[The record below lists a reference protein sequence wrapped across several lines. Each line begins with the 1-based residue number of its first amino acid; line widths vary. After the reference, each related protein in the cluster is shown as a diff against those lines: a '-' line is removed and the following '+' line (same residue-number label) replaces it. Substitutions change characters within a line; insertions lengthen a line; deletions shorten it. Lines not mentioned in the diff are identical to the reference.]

1 MVLSQTIWEGG
12 VRMDYSVLE
21 YKLVDHV
28 AVITMNHPPVNA
40 LGIPFLEDFTDVL
53 GRLKTTNEARAV
65 LITSGCPGVFSAG
78 DDVASLREIDD
89 ELINTLPKAHALLNE
104 LEELSFPTVAG
115 INGHALGGGLELAL
129 ACDFR
134 FMARDSGRIG
144 LPEVRLGMI
153 PSIGGTQRLPPLV
166 GKAKA
171 VEMMFKGLMLT
182 PEEAKEIG
190 LVNDLFSSDELYEKS
205 FDYALRL
212 SRQATRAIA
221 RIKKC
226 MITGMREGFEAGLS
240 MEFETFRANIV
251 SPDAKEGIDSFL
263 SGRKPEF
270 KGKD

>member
-1 MVLSQTIWEGG
+1 MGYTVLSYE
-12 VRMDYSVLE
+12 VVES
-21 YKLVDHV
+21 V

-53 GRLKTTNEARAV
+53 ERLKTEGEVRAV
-65 LITSGCPGVFSAG
+65 LLTSSCPGVFSAG
-78 DDVASLREIDD
+78 DDVASLKEIDD
-89 ELINTLPKAHALLNE
+89 ELINTLPKAHVLLNE
-104 LEELSFPTVAG
+104 LEELPLPTVAG

-134 FMARDSGRIG
+134 FMAQDSGRIG

-153 PSIGGTQRLPPLV
+153 PSIGGTQRLPLVV
-166 GKAKA
+166 GKTKA
-171 VEMMFKGLMLT
+171 VEMMFKGLMIT

-190 LVNDLFSSDELYEKS
+190 LVNDVFAEGELYNKS

-212 SRQATRAIA
+212 SRQATGAIA

-226 MITGMREGFEAGLS
+226 MITGIREGFEAGLS
-240 MEFETFRANIV
+240 MEFETFRANII

>member
-1 MVLSQTIWEGG
+1 MSYT
-12 VRMDYSVLE
+12 VLE
-21 YKLVDHV
+21 FELVDNV

-53 GRLKTTNEARAV
+53 HRLKTREEARAV
-65 LITSGCPGVFSAG
+65 LLTSSCTGVFSAG
-78 DDVASLREIDD
+78 DDVASLKEIDD

-104 LEELSFPTVAG
+104 LEELPFPTVAG

-153 PSIGGTQRLPPLV
+153 PSIGGTQRLPRLV

-171 VEMMFKGLMLT
+171 VEMMFKGLMIT
-182 PEEAKEIG
+182 PEQAKEIG
-190 LVNDLFSSDELYEKS
+190 LVNDVFSEAELYEKS

-221 RIKKC
+221 RIKQC
-226 MITGMREGFEAGLS
+226 MITGTREGFEAGLS
-240 MEFETFRANIV
+240 MEYETFRENIL
-251 SPDAKEGIDSFL
+251 SPDAREGIDSFL
-263 SGRKPEF
+263 TGRKPEF
-270 KGKD
+270 TGKD

>member
-1 MVLSQTIWEGG
+1 MSYT
-12 VRMDYSVLE
+12 VLE
-21 YKLVDHV
+21 FELVDNV
-28 AVITMNHPPVNA
+28 AVIRMNHPPVNA
-40 LGIPFLEDFTDVL
+40 LGIAFLEDFTDVL
-53 GRLKTTNEARAV
+53 HRLKTKGEARAV
-65 LITSGCPGVFSAG
+65 LLTSSCPGVFSAG
-78 DDVASLREIDD
+78 DDVASLKEIDD

-104 LEELSFPTVAG
+104 LEELPFPTVAG

-134 FMARDSGRIG
+134 FMAQDSGRIG

-171 VEMMFKGLMLT
+171 IEMMFKGLMLT
-182 PEEAKEIG
+182 PDEAKEIG
-190 LVNDLFSSDELYEKS
+190 LVNDVFLKDDLYEKS

-212 SRQATRAIA
+212 SRQATRAIG
-221 RIKKC
+221 RIKQC
-226 MITGMREGFEAGLS
+226 VIRGIREGFEAGLS
-240 MEFETFRANIV
+240 MEYETFRANIL

-270 KGKD
+270 TGTD

>member
-1 MVLSQTIWEGG
+1 MI
-12 VRMDYSVLE
+12 YSVLE
-21 YKLVDHV
+21 FEIVDNV
-28 AVITMNHPPVNA
+28 AVITMNCPPVNA
-40 LGIPFLEDFTDVL
+40 LGISFLEDFTDVL
-53 GRLKTTNEARAV
+53 DKLKTGKEARAV
-65 LITSGCPGVFSAG
+65 LLTSSCQGVFSAG
-78 DDVASLREIDD
+78 DDVASLKEIDD
-89 ELINTLPKAHALLNE
+89 DLTNMLPKAHALLNE
-104 LEELSFPTVAG
+104 LEELPLPTVAG

-134 FMARDSGRIG
+134 FMAEDSGHIG
-144 LPEVRLGMI
+144 LPEVKLGMI

-182 PEEAKEIG
+182 PGEAKEVG
-190 LVNDLFSSDELYEKS
+190 LVNDVFSKDDLYDRS

-221 RIKKC
+221 RIKEC
-226 MITGMREGFEAGLS
+226 LITGYREGFEAGLS
-240 MEFETFRANIV
+240 MEFETFKKNIV

-263 SGRKPEF
+263 SGRKPDF

>member
-1 MVLSQTIWEGG
+1 MGY
-12 VRMDYSVLE
+12 RVLE
-21 YKLVDHV
+21 YVMVEGV
-28 AVITMNHPPVNA
+28 AVIRMNHPPVNA

-53 GRLKTTNEARAV
+53 RRLKTEDEPRAV
-65 LITSGCPGVFSAG
+65 LLTSDCPGVFSAG

-104 LEELSFPTVAG
+104 LEELPFPTVAG

-134 FMARDSGRIG
+134 FMASDSGRIG

-153 PSIGGTQRLPPLV
+153 PSIGGTQRLPLVV
-166 GKAKA
+166 GKSKA

-182 PEEAKEIG
+182 PEEAKEVG
-190 LVNDLFSSDELYEKS
+190 LVNDVFSKEELYEKS
-205 FDYALRL
+205 FDYARRL

-226 MITGMREGFEAGLS
+226 MITGIRDGFEEGLS
-240 MEFETFRANIV
+240 MEFETFRANIR
-251 SPDAKEGIDSFL
+251 SPDAREGIDAFL

-270 KGKD
+270 TGKD